1 MLKIVCLM
9 KLIFWILLSISTCL
23 EVNAQSKIA
32 LIVLGEGH
40 LASQKQQLEDISL
53 YFQSKQIRVI
63 KMFYPNT
70 EWSKIVSVAKDCDLF
85 VYAGHGCS
93 NCGLDGEYGG
103 LVLNEFIT
111 ANRMQQ
117 ELRFL
122 NQPLVIILNSCG
134 AAGTASDDDK
144 TTTKQILTKRILD
157 TATPYFTCG
166 AKGYFASNWYNEYQV
181 FLDNYLINPSLK
193 TSFDLCADWE
203 THSINYRIT
212 NKGSLSNKLFGVKY
226 SIRDGR
232 PYFSTA
238 FIGSD

>member
-1 MLKIVCLM
+1 M
-9 KLIFWILLSISTCL
+9 KSLYWLLISISICL
-23 EVNAQSKIA
+23 EGHAQTKTA
-32 LIVLGEGH
+32 VIVLGEDH
-40 LASQKQQLEDISL
+40 LATQKLQLDEMAIYL
-53 YFQSKQIRVI
+53 QSKQIRVI
-63 KMFYPNT
+63 KMYYPNT
-70 EWSKIVSVAKDCDLF
+70 EWSKLVHVAKDCDFF

-122 NQPLVIILNSCG
+122 KQPLVIILNSCG

-144 TTTKQILTKRILD
+144 TTTKQILTKRIFD

-181 FLDNYLINPSLK
+181 FLDNYLINESLK
-193 TSFDLCADWE
+193 TSFDLCGAWE
-203 THSINYRIT
+203 THAINYRIT

-232 PYFSTA
+232 PYFTTA
-238 FIGSD
+238 FVGLD